1 MLNYRNT
8 TEPSA
13 PDFAAGLTSVPFL
26 LSALRRRLRL
36 WLGIALGGL
45 LLGVALFAVA
55 PPVYQATT
63 RLMITHAPGEDPV
76 AAMQTDQAMAQSKV
90 VADRVRARLQLPVS
104 TAYFMTTY
112 NVDVVTNEI
121 LQITV
126 RARSAD
132 AAVRQAQALAFQF
145 LPFRVSQLKQ
155 EQRLIL
161 AGLRLHL
168 AAAQLELEHTKDSLV
183 QARKQHLSTKKL
195 ELLQKTQFNLVLGL
209 EVEIQDY
216 PVKTVGE
223 ITGTKVLDPAAIVQ
237 HSRFRYLVVYAL
249 SGLIVGL
256 AGGIGLV
263 FVLALS
269 SDGLRRR
276 DDVARALGAPVGLS
290 LGRVR
295 AGRRRARAALA
306 GRPGPELQ
314 RLVSYL
320 DRAAARPADGD
331 GRAVAVIPVDSERIA
346 ALAVAALALS
356 RARQGTRVVLA
367 DLCPGAPAARLAG
380 ADRPGV
386 YEVTTDGAALT
397 VAVPAEGDVEPAGPL
412 RSLPDEPTPADEL
425 LAGAWAGADLLV
437 TLAPLDPALGGEYI
451 STWAPS
457 VVPVIIAGQSQASRI
472 HATGEMIR
480 LSRLAPTP
488 AVLLGADGKD
498 ESLGELPPAPARP
511 LALAR
516 QVREPTAG

>member
-1 MLNYRNT
+1 MLNYRNRT
-8 TEPSA
+8 GPPA

-36 WLGIALGGL
+36 WLGVALGGV
-45 LLGVALFAVA
+45 LLGLAMFAVS
-55 PPVYQATT
+55 PPSYQAAT
-63 RLMITHAPGEDPV
+63 RVMITHAPGEDPV

-90 VADRVRARLQLPVS
+90 VADRVRAQLQLPYS
-104 TAYFMTTY
+104 TPHFMTTY
-112 NVDVVTNEI
+112 NVDVVSNQI

-132 AAVRQAQALAFQF
+132 AAIRQAQALASQF
-145 LPFRVSQLKQ
+145 LTFRVSQLKQ
-155 EQRLIL
+155 EQHLIL
-161 AGLRLHL
+161 AGLRQHL
-168 AAAQLELEHTKDSLV
+168 ATVQTELKATHDSLIQV
-183 QARKQHLSTKKL
+183 RKRHLSTKKL
-195 ELLQKTQFNLVLGL
+195 ELQQKAQANMVFGLQ
-209 EVEIQDY
+209 VEIQDY
-216 PVKTVGE
+216 PVKTIGE

-290 LGRVR
+290 LGGIR

-306 GRPGPELQ
+306 GRLRPELQ

-346 ALAVAALALS
+346 ALAAAALAVS
-356 RARQGTRVVLA
+356 RARQGARVVLA

-386 YEVTTDGAALT
+386 YEVTTDGAVLT

-425 LAGAWAGADLLV
+425 LADAWAGANLLV

-457 VVPVIIAGQSQASRI
+457 VVPVVIAGQSRASRI

-480 LSRLAPTP
+480 LAGLAPTP
-488 AVLLGADGKD
+488 AVLAGTDGKD
-498 ESLGELPPAPARP
+498 ESLGGLPPAPARP

-516 QVREPTAG
+516 PVREPAAS

>member
-8 TEPSA
+8 TEPPA

-36 WLGIALGGL
+36 WLGIALGGV

-104 TAYFMTTY
+104 TTYFMTTY
-112 NVDVVTNEI
+112 NVDVVTNQV

-132 AAVRQAQALAFQF
+132 AAIRQAQALAFQF
-145 LPFRVSQLKQ
+145 LTFRASQLKQ
-155 EQRLIL
+155 EQHLIV
-161 AGLRLHL
+161 AGLQQHL
-168 AAAQLELEHTKDSLV
+168 AAGQRELAATNDNLD
-183 QARKQHLSTKKL
+183 QARKRHLSTKKL
-195 ELLQKTQFNLVLGL
+195 EKQQKAQFNLVLGL
-209 EVEIQDY
+209 EADIRNS
-216 PVKTVGE
+216 PVNTIGE

-290 LGRVR
+290 VGRVR
-295 AGRRRARAALA
+295 AGRRQARAALA
-306 GRPGPELQ
+306 GRLRPELQ

-320 DRAAARPADGD
+320 DRAAARPADGG
-331 GRAVAVIPVDSERIA
+331 GRAVAVIPVDGERIA
-346 ALAVAALALS
+346 ALAVAALAVS

-386 YEVTTDGAALT
+386 YEVTTDGAVLT

-412 RSLPDEPTPADEL
+412 RPLPDEPTPADEL
-425 LAGAWAGADLLV
+425 LASAWAGADLLV

-457 VVPVIIAGQSQASRI
+457 IVPVIIAGQSRASRI

-480 LSRLAPTP
+480 LAGLAPAP
-488 AVLLGADGKD
+488 AALVGTDGKD

-516 QVREPTAG
+516 RVRGSAAG

>member
-1 MLNYRNT
+1 MLNDRNHAGR
-8 TEPSA
+8 PA

-36 WLGIALGGL
+36 WLGIALGGVL
-45 LLGVALFAVA
+45 FGVAMFVVA
-55 PPVYQATT
+55 PPAYQATT
-63 RLMITHAPGEDPV
+63 QLMITHAPGEDPV
-76 AAMQTDQAMAQSKV
+76 AAMQTDQAIAQSKV
-90 VADRVRARLQLPVS
+90 VADRVRARLRLPVS
-104 TAYFMTTY
+104 TPRFMTAYT
-112 NVDVVTNEI
+112 VDVVTNQI

-126 RARSAD
+126 RNRSAG
-132 AAVRQAQALAFQF
+132 AAIRQAQALAFQF
-145 LPFRVSQLKQ
+145 LTFRTSQLKQ
-155 EQRLIL
+155 EQHLIL
-161 AGLRLHL
+161 AGLRQHL
-168 AAAQLELEHTKDSLV
+168 ATVQTELAATNKALV
-183 QARKQHLSTKKL
+183 QVRKRHLSTKKL
-195 ELLQKTQFNLVLGL
+195 ELLQKTQANLIFGL
-209 EVEIQDY
+209 EVDIQDY

-223 ITGTKVLDPAAIVQ
+223 ITGTKVLDPAAIVP
-237 HSRFRYLVVYAL
+237 HSRIRYLVVYAL

-256 AGGIGLV
+256 AAGIGLV

-295 AGRRRARAALA
+295 AGRRQARAALA

-314 RLVSYL
+314 RLMSYL
-320 DRAAARPADGD
+320 NRTAARPADDG

-346 ALAVAALALS
+346 ALAVAALAVS

-386 YEVTTDGAALT
+386 YEVTRGGVVLT

-425 LAGAWAGADLLV
+425 LADAWAGANLLV

-457 VVPVIIAGQSQASRI
+457 VVPVVIAGQSRASRI

-480 LSRLAPTP
+480 LSGLAPAP
-488 AVLLGADGKD
+488 AVLAGADGRD
-498 ESLGELPPAPARP
+498 ESLGGLPPAPARP

-516 QVREPTAG
+516 RVREPAAP